1 MYKFKMIPKTDEAL
15 VELQIIMP
23 NPMAGAC
30 DLEGSEAR
38 KRLTKWIL
46 SSAAGMALSCGVDL
60 QDALGTIFL
69 TISEA
74 IDWEH
79 QRDLLVQ
86 AIRKAPRSPQD
97 LEENPPETLSPEQA
111 RSLVQHLLD
120 NGTLML
126 DDDLKLVLRSN

>member
-1 MYKFKMIPKTDEAL
+1 MHKFKMIPRTDEAL

-23 NPMAGAC
+23 NPMAVAC

-38 KRLTKWIL
+38 KSLTKWVL
-46 SSAAGMALSCGVDL
+46 GTAAGLALSCGVDL

-69 TISEA
+69 TISKA

-86 AIRKAPRSPQD
+86 AVRKTPRSPQD
-97 LEENPPETLSPEQA
+97 LEENPPDTMSPEEA
-111 RSLVQHLLD
+111 RALVQLLLD
-120 NGTLML
+120 NGTFML